1 MTHLRKSMDPET
13 LNMLLFLKANKTLW
27 TEKNIFD
34 EIIADFAAAGIADDD
49 EWIVNEVIK

>member
-27 TEKNIFD
+27 NEKNIFD
-34 EIIADFAAAGIADDD
+34 EIIADFAAAGVVDDD
-49 EWIVNEVIK
+49 EWMVIEVIK